1 MPRRERTPEQVEE
14 RARLAAEAAEEERT
28 RVELLNERSAKL
40 RAQRLANRLP
50 DIEGAAV
57 VQKRPVRKARLIRS

>member
-1 MPRRERTPEQVEE
+1 MTRRESTPEQVKE

-28 RVELLNERSAKL
+28 RVELLDDRSAKL

-50 DIEGAAV
+50 DIEGAPV
-57 VQKRPVRKARLIRS
+57 VRKRPVRKARLVRS